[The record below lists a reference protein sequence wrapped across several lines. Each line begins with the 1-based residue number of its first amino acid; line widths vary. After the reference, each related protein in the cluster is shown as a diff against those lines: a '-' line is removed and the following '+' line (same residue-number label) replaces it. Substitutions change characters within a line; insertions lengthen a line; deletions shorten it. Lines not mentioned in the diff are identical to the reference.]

1 MRRRIGFERA
11 LHSTR
16 ERVPRLGD
24 ERVALAELC
33 GRVLAEDVTAR
44 VDAPDQDV
52 SLKDGYAVVS
62 ADVAE
67 AHPDAGVHLE
77 IVGEVN
83 AGGACRQMVEPGRTV
98 RITTGAPIPAGA
110 EAVLAEEYCR
120 RAGDRLLCLTDA
132 EPGRNILRRATDLR
146 RGQVLARRG
155 ERLDPALV
163 GLLAAAGHD
172 AARVARRPRLGLLA
186 TGDEI
191 VAPGRPLA
199 AGKLYAS
206 NLVEMQAWLGDLGA
220 SIRTAVCGDD
230 RPAVRAAIESLAAE
244 ADVVLSSGGAWTSE
258 RDLLLD
264 VLDELG
270 WEGVY
275 HRVRLGPGKGIAF
288 GLLDGR
294 AVFCLP
300 GGPPSNEMALLQLA
314 MPGLLSMQGFDGPV
328 FRERRVRLT
337 EPVSGQSDWT
347 QFVHG
352 RLVAERPEPLVEPLH
367 LASRLQSMARKQVLI
382 PIPEGCGG
390 RRTDEWVWVQQLA
403 APAWR

>member
-1 MRRRIGFERA
+1 MRRRIGFEPA
-11 LHSTR
+11 LRSTR

-24 ERVALAELC
+24 ERVELAGLC
-33 GRVLAEDVTAR
+33 GRVLAEDLTAR

-62 ADVAE
+62 ADVA
-67 AHPDAGVHLE
+67 AARPDAEVRLE

-83 AGGACRQMVEPGRTV
+83 AGGACRQTVEPGKAI

-120 RAGDRLLCLTDA
+120 REGDRLTCLNDA
-132 EPGRNILRRATDLR
+132 EPGRNVLRRATDLR

-155 ERLDPALV
+155 ERLDPALL
-163 GLLAAAGHD
+163 GLLAAAGYGTV
-172 AARVARRPRLGLLA
+172 RVGRRPRLGLLA

-199 AGKLYAS
+199 AGRLYAS
-206 NLVEMQAWLGDLGA
+206 NLVEMQAWLGDLGT

-230 RPAVRAAIESLAAE
+230 RPAVRAALESLAADS
-244 ADVVLSSGGAWTSE
+244 DVVLTSGGAWTSE

-264 VLDELG
+264 ALDDLG
-270 WEGVY
+270 WEGIY

-337 EPVSGQSDWT
+337 EPVAGQSDWT
-347 QFVHG
+347 QFLHG
-352 RLVAERPEPLVEPLH
+352 RLVAERPEPLVEPLR

-382 PIPEGCGG
+382 PIPEGRGG
-390 RRTDEWVWVQQLA
+390 WRDDEWVWVQQLA